1 MARSIGLSEEE
12 GVPGGVKTAIS
23 PEAGRESE
31 KSGLSEEDEG
41 ELE

>member
-1 MARSIGLSEEE
+1 MGLSVEE

-23 PEAGRESE
+23 EAGRESE